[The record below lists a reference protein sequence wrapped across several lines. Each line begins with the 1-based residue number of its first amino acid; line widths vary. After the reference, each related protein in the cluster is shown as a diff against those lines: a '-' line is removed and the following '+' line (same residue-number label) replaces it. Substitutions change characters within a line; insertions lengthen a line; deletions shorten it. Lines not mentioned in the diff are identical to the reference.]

1 MRVLK
6 SRLRL
11 TWQQGWRLAIAL
23 SVSLLLAACQPFS
36 SQGSQTPL
44 TLTLWHGINPPPN
57 RDVFNEL
64 VADFNADHPN
74 VQINPLYVG
83 QPDQQLPKILTAVVG
98 GLPPDLLWFTP
109 MITGQLV
116 ELEGIHPLNG
126 WFDDSVNASQ
136 LNPALLE
143 AMTLEDQIWSI
154 PMATNNLGLFY
165 RPSLFEAAGI
175 DSLPRTWQE
184 LRQVART
191 LTVDNDGDGRP
202 DRHGLL
208 LSLGK
213 GEWTVFT
220 WLGFLYGMGGSLIE
234 DGVPNLVTPEA
245 IAALQF
251 WADLVADG
259 SVKFSQP
266 ERGYEL
272 NDYLAGRVAMQ
283 LTGPWTLGKLK
294 ALDIDYDA
302 MPIPAGQQQATVLG
316 GEHLFVMKTRPERQQ
331 AALEFLEF
339 VLSDRFQ
346 TRWAL
351 GTGYLPVTQTAQDS
365 QAYQAY
371 VSDRPILTVFL
382 EQMSGAHSRP
392 IIANY
397 ARLSDSLGR
406 AIEQTLLGADPVE
419 ALETAQRRID
429 RIWQQPSGKVE
440 DSQN

>member
-1 MRVLK
+1 MKLQI
-6 SRLRL
+6 SA
-11 TWQQGWRLAIAL
+11 WRPVILALAC
-23 SVSLLLAACQPFS
+23 SLLLTACQMTPS
-36 SQGSQTPL
+36 PGDTPL

-64 VADFNADHPN
+64 VAEFNAQQSDF
-74 VQINPLYVG
+74 QLEALYVG

-98 GLPPDLLWFTP
+98 GVPPDLLWFTP

-116 ELEGIHPLNG
+116 ELGAIRPLDDWFEGSAHQQDL
-126 WFDDSVNASQ
+126 D
-136 LNPALLE
+136 PALL
-143 AMTLEDQIWSI
+143 AGMTLDDQIWSI

-175 DSLPRTWQE
+175 DTLPRTWQE

-191 LTVDNDGDGRP
+191 LTVDEDGDGRP
-202 DRHGLL
+202 DRHGIL

-220 WLGFLYGMGGSLIE
+220 WLGFLYGMRGDLVQ

-259 SVKFSQP
+259 SVKLSQP

-283 LTGPWTLGKLK
+283 LTGPWTLGQLEQ
-294 ALDIDYDA
+294 LDIDYDA
-302 MPIPAGQQQATVLG
+302 MAIPAAEQQATVLG
-316 GEHLFVMKTRPERQQ
+316 GEQIFVMKTRPEREQ
-331 AALEFLEF
+331 AALKFLEF

-346 TRWAL
+346 TQWAL
-351 GTGYLPVTQTAQDS
+351 GTGYLPVTQTARES
-365 QAYQAY
+365 EAYQAY
-371 VSDRPILTVFL
+371 ISDRPILTVFL

-392 IIANY
+392 ILANY

-406 AIEQTLLGADPVE
+406 AIEQTLLGSDPVT

-429 RIWQQPSGKVE
+429 RIWQQP
-440 DSQN
+440 